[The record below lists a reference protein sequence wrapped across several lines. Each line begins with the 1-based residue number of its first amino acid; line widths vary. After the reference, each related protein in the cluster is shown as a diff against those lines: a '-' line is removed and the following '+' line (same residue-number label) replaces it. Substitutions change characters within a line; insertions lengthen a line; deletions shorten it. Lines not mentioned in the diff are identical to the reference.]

1 MSAFLGKTDMP
12 DAFSDSLLMT
22 QSGHCNA
29 TIICSIT
36 EHYAGAYRSH
46 QTHRADPAFGH
57 LAGSG
62 SGAVTAGDYN
72 YSSSLRVSAGPS
84 VERRLAIRPA
94 IV

>member
-1 MSAFLGKTDMP
+1 MP
-12 DAFSDSLLMT
+12 LVGTLLAPVHHL
-22 QSGHCNA
+22 QH
-29 TIICSIT
+29 
-36 EHYAGAYRSH
+36 HGALRGGI
-46 QTHRADPAFGH
+46 QVTPTHRADPAFGH
-57 LAGSG
+57 SAGSG